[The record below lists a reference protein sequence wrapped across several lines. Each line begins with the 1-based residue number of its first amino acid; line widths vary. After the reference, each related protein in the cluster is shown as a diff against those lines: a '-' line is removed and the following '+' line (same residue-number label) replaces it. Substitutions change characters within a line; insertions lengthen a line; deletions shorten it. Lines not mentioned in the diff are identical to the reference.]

1 MGRRQQGAHN
11 QYLTFVGEAGIIPL
25 VLRHIFIFVYEVI
38 RQMARFTPT
47 KEDHMAAKYVLKLA
61 EEERQYLSEIAKGR
75 RGKWLSLNSL
85 LQVWWRIQA
94 IAQWKVTRAKALL
107 KCDQGELG
115 PAWGDRHIADALDV
129 TERSIQN
136 WRKRAVLDG
145 PETALVRKLRSAP
158 PVTPK
163 VDGRVEAHLTK
174 LACSTPP
181 KGRNRWTLRLLAEK
195 VVELEL
201 VDSLSHETVRRT
213 LKKKRSETVAQVHV
227 VHSFRTR
234 RRLRRSHGARSGGV
248 CAVVRRAV
256 SCRVHG

>member
-1 MGRRQQGAHN
+1 MTPRIYTRKSKRDR
-11 QYLTFVGEAGIIPL
+11 PL

-75 RGKWLSLNSL
+75 RGK
-85 LQVWWRIQA
+85 QA